1 MKKTLANIALAGT
14 IASLGA
20 CTSMTSQRDTEFNA
34 DMASQYS
41 NSQAYDLGT
50 NSVVLDRAD
59 NVSYKNGSPVN
70 VNPNSFVGKKAIIHY
85 DENNDFG
92 VTVQVEDVSL
102 DETYRISCSLDEN
115 EGVVNYWKCN
125 EYIEK
130 PNQGGSDGSSG
141 GSSGGGSGGGG
152 SGGGGSG
159 GGGTG
164 GGAWNNYFQM
174 PTYAVKE
181 FKVTLHPLKG

>member
-20 CTSMTSQRDTEFNA
+20 CTSMTSQRDVEFDVN
-34 DMASQYS
+34 MASQYG
-41 NSQAYDLGT
+41 NSSAYDLGT
-50 NSVVLDRAD
+50 NSVVLDNSD
-59 NVSYKNGSPVN
+59 SVPYQNGNPVN

-92 VTVQVEDVSL
+92 VTVQIKDVAP

-115 EGVVNYWKCN
+115 EGVVNYWSCN
-125 EYIEK
+125 EDIDK
-130 PNQGGSDGSSG
+130 PNQGGSDGGAG
-141 GSSGGGSGGGG
+141 GGDSGGSGGGG

-159 GGGTG
+159 GGGSG
-164 GGAWNNYFQM
+164 SGGA
-174 PTYAVKE
+174 
-181 FKVTLHPLKG
+181 